1 MTIDINQHLIYL
13 IEQIRSN
20 LAENETLKET
30 PCAHAWLL
38 TTLSLYGDQL
48 TVLIELYRLFREQSS
63 YILLSFITE
72 HILQHH
78 LAQAEKNLYLQQ
90 EFQSIFSNG

>member
-20 LAENETLKET
+20 LTTLKET

-48 TVLIELYRLFREQSS
+48 SVLIELYRLFREQNS

-78 LAQAEKNLYLQQ
+78 LTQAEKNLYLQQ